1 MKQKL
6 KLKLKQDIQRMLGAL
21 ASQHESEF
29 LPYQAKL
36 KALGLTR
43 DTCDSAADRLPVVA
57 ARRVGRVALI
67 TDGSDQSLDY
77 ALEVCSRQKAE
88 LDLVLH
94 GKALTDVN
102 GIHALQSSVSGAGIT
117 HQAIELKGSSLK
129 ELTDYI
135 GSQAN
140 LIYLVASIG
149 NPLAHAL
156 SENMSAAS
164 KRMNIPL
171 VLCGDRKPQAL
182 LPS

>member
-6 KLKLKQDIQRMLGAL
+6 KQDIKRMLDAL

-29 LPYQAKL
+29 LPFQQKL
-36 KALGLTR
+36 RAIGVTEGSRESVHMMPLATTR
-43 DTCDSAADRLPVVA
+43 SVS
-57 ARRVGRVALI
+57 RVAWI

-94 GKALTDVN
+94 GNALTDVN
-102 GIHALQSSVSGAGIT
+102 GVNALQSSVSNAGIA
-117 HQAIELKGSSLK
+117 HQSVVLKGSSLK

-135 GSQAN
+135 GNHAN

-156 SENMSAAS
+156 SENMTAAS

-171 VLCGDRKPQAL
+171 VLCGERKPQAML
-182 LPS
+182 QS

>member
-6 KLKLKQDIQRMLGAL
+6 KQDIKRMLGAL
-21 ASQHESEF
+21 ASQHEAEF
-29 LPYQAKL
+29 LPYHAKL
-36 KALGLTR
+36 RSLGLTR
-43 DTCDSAADRLPVVA
+43 GTRDSADMLPLA
-57 ARRVGRVALI
+57 ATRSVGRVAWI

-94 GKALTDVN
+94 GRALTDAS
-102 GIHALQSSVSGAGIT
+102 GIHALQSSVSGAGIA
-117 HQAIELKGSSLK
+117 HQAIELRGSSLK

-171 VLCGDRKPQAL
+171 VLCGERKPQAML
-182 LPS
+182 QS

>member
-6 KLKLKQDIQRMLGAL
+6 KQDIKRMLDAL

-29 LPYQAKL
+29 QPYHAKL
-36 KALGLTR
+36 KSLGITQGTRNSAHMLPLTSTR
-43 DTCDSAADRLPVVA
+43 PIN
-57 ARRVGRVALI
+57 RVAWI

-77 ALEVCSRQKAE
+77 VLEVCTRQKAE

-102 GIHALQSSVSGAGIT
+102 GVNALQSSVSNAGIV
-117 HQAIELKGSSLK
+117 HQSIVLKGSSLK

-135 GSQAN
+135 GNHAN

-149 NPLAHAL
+149 NPLAYAL

-171 VLCGDRKPQAL
+171 VLCGERKSQAL
-182 LPS
+182 MQS

>member
-1 MKQKL
+1 MKKR
-6 KLKLKQDIQRMLGAL
+6 LKQDIKRILDAL

-29 LPYQAKL
+29 LSYPEKL
-36 KALGLTR
+36 KSLGLTHATR
-43 DTCDSAADRLPVVA
+43 NTADSLPLA
-57 ARRVGRVALI
+57 STRSINRVAWI

-77 ALEVCSRQKAE
+77 ALEVCSRQQAE

-102 GIHALQSSVSGAGIT
+102 GVNALQSSVSNAGIA
-117 HQAIELKGSSLK
+117 HHSIVLKGSSLK

-135 GSQAN
+135 GNHAN

-156 SENMSAAS
+156 SENMSVAS

-171 VLCGDRKPQAL
+171 VLCGERKPQAML
-182 LPS
+182 QS